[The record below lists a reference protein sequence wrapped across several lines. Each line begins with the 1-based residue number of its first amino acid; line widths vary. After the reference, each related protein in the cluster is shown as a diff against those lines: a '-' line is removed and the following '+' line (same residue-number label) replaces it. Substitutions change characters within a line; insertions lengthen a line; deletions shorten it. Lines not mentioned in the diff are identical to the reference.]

1 MPTNIY
7 FINCIGTS
15 LYKIGITDNL
25 PRRLRQIQTGNDKPL
40 SLIGYIEYDTR
51 TEART
56 EERRIHKLWQTK
68 RLAGEWFDLLETDLD
83 ELARIYDI
91 RSIEN

>member
-1 MPTNIY
+1 MTYIY
-7 FINCIGTS
+7 FISQMDTA
-15 LYKIGITDNL
+15 KTKVGITNNL

-51 TEART
+51 TEARI

-68 RLAGEWFDLLETDLD
+68 RLAGEWFDLGETDLD

>member
-1 MPTNIY
+1 MTYIY
-7 FINCIGTS
+7 FISQMDTE
-15 LYKIGITDNL
+15 KTKVGITNNL
-25 PRRLRQIQTGNDKPL
+25 PRRMRQIQTGNDKPL

-51 TEART
+51 TEARA

-68 RLAGEWFDLLETDLD
+68 RLAGEWFDLTETDID

>member
-1 MPTNIY
+1 MVNIY
-7 FINCIGTS
+7 FISCIGTS
-15 LYKIGITDNL
+15 LHKVGITNSL

-68 RLAGEWFDLLETDLD
+68 RLAGEWFDLTETDID
-83 ELARIYDI
+83 DLARIYDLL
-91 RSIEN
+91 NN